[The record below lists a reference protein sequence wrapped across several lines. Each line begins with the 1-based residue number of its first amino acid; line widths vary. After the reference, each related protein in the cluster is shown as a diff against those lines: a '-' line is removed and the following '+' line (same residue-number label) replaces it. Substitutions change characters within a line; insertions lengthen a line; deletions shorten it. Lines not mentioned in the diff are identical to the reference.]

1 MAAAVG
7 IPYAAAK
14 MLAAAF
20 SLPFAEA
27 VYVLCAA
34 TALACA
40 VLLARGYRRSRARF
54 LLWSSLCFLALA
66 LNNVLL
72 FVDKVVYAEIVMP
85 NLALAR
91 TGTALVGLA
100 LLVYGLIWD
109 AE

>member
-1 MAAAVG
+1 M
-7 IPYAAAK
+7 
-14 MLAAAF
+14 
-20 SLPFAEA
+20 AEA
-27 VYVLCAA
+27 VYILCAL

-40 VLLARGYRRSRARF
+40 VLLVRGYRRSRARF

-72 FVDKVVYAEIVMP
+72 FIDKVIYADVDMP
-85 NLALAR
+85 MLALAR
-91 TGTALVGLA
+91 TGVALVGLA

>member
-1 MAAAVG
+1 M
-7 IPYAAAK
+7 
-14 MLAAAF
+14 
-20 SLPFAEA
+20 AEA
-27 VYVLCAA
+27 VYILCAL

-40 VLLARGYRRSRARF
+40 VLLVRGYRRSRARF

-72 FVDKVVYAEIVMP
+72 FVDKVIYADVDMP
-85 NLALAR
+85 MLALAR
-91 TGTALVGLA
+91 TGVALVGLA